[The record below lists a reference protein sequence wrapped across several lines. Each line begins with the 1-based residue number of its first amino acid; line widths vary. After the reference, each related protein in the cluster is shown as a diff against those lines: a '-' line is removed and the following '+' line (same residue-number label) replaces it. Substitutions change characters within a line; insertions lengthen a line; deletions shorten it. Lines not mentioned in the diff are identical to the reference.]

1 MLNDSG
7 YTSIG
12 ISYIPA
18 VVIFFFL
25 VIRYAIITHSTEIT
39 MREAPVVM
47 DRIITAT
54 GTLEDV
60 SDLRH

>member
-7 YTSIG
+7 LTSFG
-12 ISYIPA
+12 ISYIPP
-18 VVIFFFL
+18 VLIFYFL

-39 MREAPVVM
+39 MREAPVVI

-54 GTLEDV
+54 GTPEDV